1 MVGIGA
7 SAGGLE
13 PLKQLFAQLP
23 VNTGLAFVVLQHL
36 PPSQTGKLA
45 AILAKVTAMPV
56 IDATNGERIL
66 ADRVYVV
73 PPKVSADLFRG
84 GLVLRTPKGGARP
97 HLPIDGLLTSL
108 ADVLG
113 ERAIGVVV
121 SGSASDGTEGLRAI
135 QAAGGLT
142 FVQDP
147 ATAQFDDMPRNAI
160 AAGVAEV
167 VLAPSQIADELGV
180 IAQLATVRPK
190 VGAKTRGLEQI
201 LEQLR
206 DASGIDFTSY
216 KRTTIERRLAR
227 RLAKHRLA
235 SFDEYATYLT
245 EHPEEASAVYEDLLI
260 HVTEFFRDGPA
271 LEDLVTRV
279 FPELGRDKPADAPI
293 RVWVAG
299 CSTGEE
305 VYSLA
310 MLLIETFG
318 EGRPI
323 QLFGTDLSERS
334 IDAARAGR
342 YPASSANTV
351 SAERLARFF
360 TSDGA
365 CYQIKRSVRERCVFV
380 RHDLVTDPP
389 FSKIDLV
396 SCRNVLIYLGPPLQ
410 KRVIPVFHYALNQPG
425 YLLLGRAETIA
436 GFEALFTRVATDA
449 PIFVRKPAGRAG
461 LTFPIA
467 SQLGR
472 VPRAATEAP
481 HSTLDVQRDVD
492 HVLLARYAPACVL
505 INEHLDIIQFRGR
518 TGPYLEPAPGHPELN
533 VVRMAREELASDLRL
548 LIQRAQRSDAA
559 ARKEHIAITDGKV
572 QRHVHLEVVPVRGAA
587 KETPFFLVVF
597 EEAEMI
603 AALPPAKRG
612 KLRPER
618 NETVRLRQELAA
630 TKEYLHSVVAQHHAT
645 SEELGVTNE
654 ELQSSNE
661 ELQSSNEELQTA
673 KEELQST
680 NEELETVNEELQR
693 GNQELRL
700 LNDDLINVLGSVDLA
715 IIIVDAERNIRRF
728 TPKARSV
735 MKLIPG
741 DLGRPIGDLQPSFS
755 TPDLDRA
762 IATVI
767 ETLQTSEAEVRHDDG
782 SYYRMQIR
790 PYRTTD
796 NKIDGAVIA
805 FVDISS
811 LRDARNRAT
820 AIVDAVPTPL
830 ALVDEHLVVQTGN
843 HAFHDF
849 VAVDPVG
856 RPFFDL
862 TEWTSADFRAAIDR
876 VATSEQPI
884 EGLEV
889 ERRTPAGV
897 PQHLLASASVI
908 PPVDGRRLIL
918 IGLVDVTERRQAE
931 HEREA
936 FLDAVSHELRTP
948 LAAILLW
955 AKVLR
960 DLDPKDPQYAQALDT
975 IEDSARAEARL
986 VDDLLE
992 LGLSR
997 FQVPLAPEPIDP
1009 AAIVDASITAAR
1021 SDAKDKQITIE
1032 TSLGAGPPIQA
1043 DPRRLRQIATNLVSN
1058 AIKFTPRGGQ
1068 IWVSLVRQPNAL
1080 ELGVRDSGKGIPRE
1094 FVAQLFEPF
1103 SQQDRSITRSQ
1114 PGLGIG
1120 LALVRKLVE
1129 RQGGTI
1135 EVDGGGNGRG
1145 ATFTVRL
1152 PTPG

>member
-23 VNTGLAFVVLQHL
+23 VKTGLAFVVLQHL

-66 ADRVYVV
+66 PDRVYVV

-84 GLVLRTPKGGARP
+84 ALVLRTPKGGARP

-160 AAGVAEV
+160 AAGVAEA
-167 VLAPSQIADELGV
+167 VLAPAQIADELGV
-180 IAQLATVRPK
+180 IAQLTTVRPK
-190 VGAKTRGLEQI
+190 VAVKARGLEQI
-201 LEQLR
+201 LELLR

-235 SFDEYATYLT
+235 TFDAYATYLT
-245 EHPEEASAVYEDLLI
+245 EHPEEATALYEDLLI

-271 LEDLVTRV
+271 LDDLVARV
-279 FPELGRDKPADAPI
+279 FPELGRDKPADAAI

-318 EGRPI
+318 ESRPI

-334 IDAARAGR
+334 IEAARTGR
-342 YPASSANTV
+342 YPASSAKTV

-360 TSDGA
+360 TTDGA
-365 CYQIKRSVRERCVFV
+365 GYQIKRSVRERCVFV

-436 GFEALFTRVATDA
+436 GYEALFTRVATDA
-449 PIFVRKPAGRAG
+449 PIFVRKPGGRAG

-472 VPRAATEAP
+472 VPRATTEVP
-481 HSTLDVQRDVD
+481 RSTLDVQRDVD
-492 HVLLARYAPACVL
+492 HVLLLRYAPACVL

-548 LIQRAQRSDAA
+548 LIQQAQRSDAA
-559 ARKEHIAITDGKV
+559 ARKEDIAITDGKV
-572 QRHVHLEVVPVRGAA
+572 QRRVHLEVLPVRGAA
-587 KETPFFLVVF
+587 KATRFFLVVF

-603 AALPPAKRG
+603 ATVPPAKRG
-612 KLRPER
+612 KPRPER
-618 NETVRLRQELAA
+618 SETVRLRQELAA
-630 TKEYLHSVVAQHHAT
+630 TKEYLRSVVAQHFAT
-645 SEELGVTNE
+645 SEELGVT
-654 ELQSSNE
+654 NE

-700 LNDDLINVLGSVDLA
+700 LNDDLLNVLASVDLA
-715 IIIVDAERNIRRF
+715 IIIVDAERRIRRF

-741 DLGRPIGDLQPSFS
+741 DLGRPIGDLQPSVS
-755 TPDLDRA
+755 MPDLDRE
-762 IATVI
+762 IALVI
-767 ETLQTSEAEVRHDDG
+767 ETLQMSEAEVRHDDG
-782 SYYRMQIR
+782 TYYRMQIR

-805 FVDISS
+805 FVDISA

-830 ALVDEHLVVQTGN
+830 ALLDEHLVVQTGN
-843 HAFHDF
+843 HAFRDF
-849 VAVDPVG
+849 VGVEPVG

-862 TEWTSADFRAAIDR
+862 AEWSSADFRAAIDR
-876 VATSEQPI
+876 VATSRQPI

-897 PQHLLASASVI
+897 PQNLLASASVI
-908 PPVDGRRLIL
+908 PPVDGRQLVL
-918 IGLVDVTERRQAE
+918 IGLVDVTERRRAE

-975 IEDSARAEARL
+975 IDDSAHAEARL

-997 FQVPLAPEPIDP
+997 FKVPLAPEPADP
-1009 AAIVDASITAAR
+1009 AAIVEASIAAAR
-1021 SDAKDKQITIE
+1021 SDAKDKKITVE
-1032 TSLGAGPPIQA
+1032 TALGAGPPIQI

-1058 AIKFTPRGGQ
+1058 AIKFTPPGGQ
-1068 IWVSLVRQPNAL
+1068 IWVSLVRQPNAI
-1080 ELGVRDSGKGIPRE
+1080 ELAVRDSGKGIPRE
-1094 FVAQLFEPF
+1094 FVTQLFEPF

-1135 EVDGGGNGRG
+1135 EVDGGGDGRG
-1145 ATFTVRL
+1145 ATFTVHL